1 MQPYPALHFEPWTSL
16 NSMTLCYIAT
26 SLPLC
31 SKLQV
36 AVESHG
42 HANLDVES
50 LPFSLG
56 IAECGQSYSIMLN
69 LCCCFSDDIRRQ
81 RKHNILALKG
91 LCFNISLPLSLLS
104 VITRRDAC
112 RKWVGEW
119 IHEGCTAFSDI
130 TGFPVFFPGRISTLV
145 LSPCGAGRR
154 SHPNQSVH
162 YCTLYPFWYPV
173 FLPTRIRYSGTYS
186 ACLLSFPDF
195 VAAQSIRIALG

>member
-1 MQPYPALHFEPWTSL
+1 MLHR
-16 NSMTLCYIAT
+16 YIAAFVFQT
-26 SLPLC
+26 PGGSWVPWPCEPRCWVFAVQPWYCWMWTIIFDHAQPMLLLFGRHPKTKKTQHSCL
-31 SKLQV
+31 KRALLQHL
-36 AVESHG
+36 SP
-42 HANLDVES
+42 S
-50 LPFSLG
+50 
-56 IAECGQSYSIMLN
+56 
-69 LCCCFSDDIRRQ
+69 
-81 RKHNILALKG
+81 
-91 LCFNISLPLSLLS
+91 LSLLS